1 MYQVPLI
8 PKARWDVLDL
18 CSSHLGE
25 DGTGLNLST
34 YPEPPINVTKPN
46 SDVEMQP
53 TLHRKHQWFKFLIS

>member
-1 MYQVPLI
+1 MHQVPLI
-8 PKARWDVLDL
+8 PKAGWDVLDL

-53 TLHRKHQWFKFLIS
+53 TLHTKKISGLNS